1 MPYFRINNCSSV
13 EILMWLGFSAISGGL
28 SSRSQQA
35 HQSLHSEKMGLEDI
49 PVEAWVLRQLWQPR
63 SDPFCLLSSVQRAVG
78 VEQAEGSRELL
89 LVLWPCQANLREA
102 QSAGRLLSV
111 FTGAPTQ
118 EGELF

>member
-1 MPYFRINNCSSV
+1 
-13 EILMWLGFSAISGGL
+13 
-28 SSRSQQA
+28 
-35 HQSLHSEKMGLEDI
+35 MGLENI
-49 PVEAWVLRQLWQPR
+49 PIKAWVLRQLWQR
-63 SDPFCLLSSVQRAVG
+63 QSDLFRLLSSVQRAVG

-89 LVLWPCQANLREA
+89 LVLRPCQADLGEA